1 MRLLA
6 GNQAFRTDIQG
17 LRGFAVLAV
26 VLYHA
31 NLPVPGGF
39 LGVDIFFVI
48 SGFIVTTVMLREL
61 DLTGKVSL
69 RDFYVRRIRRILPM
83 FTLVTVVTILLTMVF
98 LSPFGDQQQ
107 AFSTSRWSAFFASN
121 YQLQLSDS
129 YQNLVG
135 NPFRHMWSLSVEE
148 QFYVVLPIV
157 LILAVWLFRR
167 TPERGARWRG
177 AFICVTSFL
186 AMVSFVLALDASASE
201 ATASMAFF
209 SLPTRAWELC
219 IGVLA
224 ATAFSSL
231 RIDKVTATALGASGA
246 IALALSLFLVDDS
259 TIHPGWVTLA
269 PVLGTATMIV
279 VGSRSPITH
288 WALSLKPLVWL
299 GDRSYGWYLWHW
311 PFVVFA
317 GAALG
322 NRPVVLAV
330 ASVLALVIT
339 EFTFRLVE
347 HPTRRA
353 TSVVGFRAAAVLVG
367 SILVVASTSF
377 AADRVSGTGLGLR
390 EGNPDE
396 FDFTEQFELVKRG
409 GNMDGS
415 CFLDSLF
422 TSFNDVGV
430 VEREC
435 SNNVSSSKTDVVLI
449 GDSNALTASDGL
461 FEATRQLGARAV
473 FFGGGGCPSI
483 SRPPMDKSET
493 CATVQ
498 QMYKRLVDEVDPRV
512 VVLVNRYDLYVDPLA
527 GVIDNDHRIPFADG
541 TTPVRPKQRL
551 ESVTRALEEFVD
563 ELILDGRDVV
573 VMLQPPPSYLL
584 NRTLFES
591 WFPRAAIF
599 RDSDVAD
606 VVEQRREIREAITS
620 AFSGKQGISVFEP
633 GAAVCGRADFCQADI
648 DDVLVY
654 ANFSHLNPKGS
665 LRLTEGFVG
674 VLEPLLR
681 N

>member
-6 GNQAFRTDIQG
+6 DNQAFRTDIQG

-31 NLPVPGGF
+31 SLPVPGGF

-61 DLTGKVSL
+61 DVTGKVSL

-157 LILAVWLFRR
+157 LILSVWLFRR
-167 TPERGARWRG
+167 SSDRTGRWRG
-177 AFICVTSFL
+177 AFVGVTSAL
-186 AMVSFVLALDASASE
+186 ALVSFALALDASASE
-201 ATASMAFF
+201 ATATMAFF

-231 RIDKVTATALGASGA
+231 RLGRAFASVLGVGGFVALTF
-246 IALALSLFLVDDS
+246 SLFLIDDS
-259 TIHPGWVTLA
+259 TTHPGWVTLA
-269 PVLGTATMIV
+269 PVVGTAILIL
-279 VGSRSPITH
+279 VGSQSAVTH
-288 WALSLKPLVWL
+288 WVLSCKPLVWL

-322 NRPVVLAV
+322 NRPMVLAV
-330 ASVLALVIT
+330 ASVLALLIT
-339 EFTFRLVE
+339 EFTFRVVE
-347 HPTRRA
+347 QPTRRA
-353 TSVVGFRAAAVLVG
+353 KSVVGFRATAVLVG
-367 SILVVASTSF
+367 SMLVVASSSF
-377 AADRVSGTGLGLR
+377 AADRVTGTGLGLR

-430 VEREC
+430 VAREC
-435 SNNVSSSKTDVVLI
+435 SNKVRSSTTDVVLI

-461 FEATRQLGARAV
+461 FEATRQLGVRSV
-473 FFGGGGCPSI
+473 FFGGGGCPSL

-493 CATVQ
+493 CAPVQ
-498 QMYKRLVDEVDPRV
+498 QMYRRLVEEVDPRV
-512 VVLVNRYDLYVDPLA
+512 VVLVNRYDLYVEPLA

-541 TTPVRPKQRL
+541 KTPVRPRQRL
-551 ESVTRALEEFVD
+551 ESVARALEEFVD
-563 ELILDGRDVV
+563 ELVRDGRQVV

-591 WFPRAAIF
+591 WFPQAAIF
-599 RDSDVAD
+599 RDSDVAN
-606 VVEQRREIREAITS
+606 VVEQRREIREAIIS
-620 AFSGKQGISVFEP
+620 VLAGREGISVFEP
-633 GAAVCGRADFCQADI
+633 GEAVCGRADFCQANI
-648 DDVLVY
+648 DDELVY
-654 ANFSHLNPKGS
+654 ANLSHLNPKGS
-665 LRLTEGFVG
+665 MRLTEGFIG
-674 VLEPLLR
+674 VLKPLLS